1 MEEKKRYKVYKIIML
16 IVLVA
21 FITFMIT
28 SIGLYQYFVKGDN
41 FNVVKC
47 IMEEKKRYKVYK
59 IIMLIVLVAFITFMI
74 TSIGLYQYFV
84 KGDNLNKHLL
94 LSASPESKDIANSLD
109 TYKAILDKYYLGEIN
124 EEDLKEGAIRG
135 YIEGVGDKYTE
146 YISKEEMQEYMEDTK
161 GNFVGIGIY
170 MIQDKKSDKI
180 MVVAPIKN
188 SPAEK
193 AGVQAGDLIL
203 AVDEQECTAN
213 DMNTI
218 SSKIK
223 GEAGTTVKL
232 KLQRGNETLELD
244 IKRESVTVNPVE
256 SKMLESNIGYIK
268 FTSFDENTSE
278 DFKKNFETLQKQ
290 GAKSLIIDLRPIKNS
305 PAEKAGV
312 QAGDL
317 ILAVDGQEC
326 TANDMNTISS
336 KIKGEAGTIVKL
348 KLQRGNDTLE
358 LEIKRESVTVNP
370 VESKML
376 ESNIGY
382 IKFTSFDENTSEDF
396 KKNFETLQK
405 KGAKSLIIDLRNN
418 GGGIVGEA
426 LKIADYITE
435 KDSVLLYEV
444 NK

>member
-1 MEEKKRYKVYKIIML
+1 
-16 IVLVA
+16 
-21 FITFMIT
+21 
-28 SIGLYQYFVKGDN
+28 
-41 FNVVKC
+41 
-47 IMEEKKRYKVYK
+47 MEEKKRYKVYK

-94 LSASPESKDIANSLD
+94 LSASSESKDIANSLD

-170 MIQDKKSDKI
+170 MIQDKKTDKI
-180 MVVAPIKN
+180 MIVA
-188 SPAEK
+188 
-193 AGVQAGDLIL
+193 
-203 AVDEQECTAN
+203 
-213 DMNTI
+213 
-218 SSKIK
+218 
-223 GEAGTTVKL
+223 
-232 KLQRGNETLELD
+232 
-244 IKRESVTVNPVE
+244 
-256 SKMLESNIGYIK
+256 
-268 FTSFDENTSE
+268 
-278 DFKKNFETLQKQ
+278 
-290 GAKSLIIDLRPIKNS
+290 PIKNS

-336 KIKGEAGTIVKL
+336 KIKGEAGTTVKL
-348 KLQRGNDTLE
+348 KLQRGNETLE

-396 KKNFETLQK
+396 KKNFENLQK
-405 KGAKSLIIDLRNN
+405 QGAKSLIIDLRNN
-418 GGGIVGEA
+418 GGGIVDEA
-426 LKIADYITE
+426 LKIADYIAE

-444 NK
+444 DKENKEVVKKSENAPIINMPIILLTNENTASSSEILAGALKDLGKAKIVGVKTYGKGVIQEILTLPDGSGIKITTEKYLTPNKTEINKVGIEPDEKVELPEDLENVLEIEEKDDTQLQKAIQMLK